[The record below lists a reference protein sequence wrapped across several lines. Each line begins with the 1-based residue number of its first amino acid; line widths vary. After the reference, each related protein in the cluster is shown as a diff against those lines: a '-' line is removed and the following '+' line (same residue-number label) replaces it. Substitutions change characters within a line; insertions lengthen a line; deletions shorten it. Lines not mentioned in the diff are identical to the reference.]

1 MTARTGEQMTIP
13 FDELCE
19 IVGPAHVITDAR
31 LEDYEH
37 DGTFLQHVLLAAV
50 LPADTTEV
58 SRVLRLCSE
67 TRIPVTCRGAGS
79 GLVGGPVPLAGG
91 IVLSLE
97 RLTNLEVDPAN
108 LVAVAG
114 AGVINANLDDAAA
127 EFGLM
132 YPPDPASKMIS
143 TIGGNVACNSGG
155 PHCLKYGLTADYVIG
170 MTVVLADGEILELGG
185 RIRKRSSGYRMLQLF
200 VGSEG
205 TLGVITQVIVK
216 LVPRPRH
223 NATAMVGFAS
233 IEDAAAA
240 VRRVLQSGHM
250 PAALELI
257 SQEVLEMTAHLLPP
271 GFKADHE
278 AVLVIEQ
285 DGNDKQQVLLQLAEM
300 VEILD
305 GVDNRIAQSE
315 AEREGIWNARRQ
327 FGHILLEQRKNV
339 FTEDVAVPI
348 SEIPEMVHRLHTLS
362 NEYGIRMPTVA
373 HAGDGNLHPAL
384 VFDDEQRPLVGLLA
398 AKIFQHAVALGGTIS
413 AEHGLGALKRDF
425 ATLEHSPA
433 EIAWWRRLKD
443 AFDPH
448 GILNPHKIFPEQ
460 PADDHFLDNL
470 PGWGNKLASGR
481 DRSELAT

>member
-1 MTARTGEQMTIP
+1 MKIP
-13 FDELCE
+13 IEDLCE
-19 IVGPAHVITDAR
+19 IVGSAHVITDAR

-37 DGTFLQHVLLAAV
+37 DGTFLQHGLSAAV
-50 LPADTTEV
+50 LPANTTEV

-67 TRIPVTCRGAGS
+67 SRIPVTCRGAGS
-79 GLVGGPVPLAGG
+79 GLVGGPVPLASG

-97 RLTNLEVDPAN
+97 RLTHLEVDSAN

-114 AGVINANLDDAAA
+114 AGVVNADLDEAAGQ
-127 EFGLM
+127 FGLM

-170 MTVVLADGEILELGG
+170 LTVVLADGAILELGG
-185 RIRKRSSGYRMLQLF
+185 RIRKRSSGYRMLHLF

-223 NATAMVGFAS
+223 YATAMVGFS
-233 IEDAAAA
+233 TIEDAAAA

-250 PAALELI
+250 PAALELV
-257 SQEVLEMTAHLLPP
+257 SREVLEMTAHFLPP
-271 GFKADHE
+271 GFKPDHE

-285 DGNDKQQVLLQLAEM
+285 DGNDREQVLAQLAEM

-315 AEREGIWNARRQ
+315 SEREGIWNARRQ
-327 FGHILLEQRKNV
+327 FGHILVEQRKNV
-339 FTEDVAVPI
+339 FSEDVAVPI
-348 SEIPEMVHRLHTLS
+348 SQIPEMVHRLRALS
-362 NEYGIRMPTVA
+362 DEYGIRMPTVA

-384 VFDDEQRPLVGLLA
+384 VFDDEQRPLVGQLA
-398 AKIFQHAVALGGTIS
+398 AQIFRHAIELGGTIS

-425 ATLEHSPA
+425 AAIEHSPE

-443 AFDPH
+443 SFDPE
-448 GILNPHKIFPEQ
+448 GILNPHKVFPEQ
-460 PADDHFLDNL
+460 PADAGFLDNL
-470 PGWGNKLASGR
+470 PGWGRKLGSGR
-481 DRSELAT
+481 DRSEVAT